1 MLQLFRDTE
10 DKAGMKTLDES
21 VLEEKLAQILHYK
34 AEIQAWE
41 EKKDRILEELRKR
54 RQELREMIAQQQGI
68 DDIVKK
74 RHMTKVLLTQW
85 RETDKAI
92 LRHQREIGNGIS
104 NLISNFKHELSLVAP
119 YMTWAKREDKAKL
132 INGSVVVVIED
143 LIDIYHRINED
154 HLKAD
159 IQKGICEIIDT
170 AEAID
175 HKTMQSCSKIIKFRQ
190 DTYHMRRGI
199 RRIFYSARSM

>member
-1 MLQLFRDTE
+1 MLQLFRNTE

-21 VLEEKLAQILHYK
+21 VLEEKLACILQYK
-34 AEIQAWE
+34 LEIQDWE
-41 EKKDRILEELRKR
+41 EKKDRILDELRKR
-54 RQELREMIAQQQGI
+54 RQELREMIAQQQRI

-74 RHMTKVLLTQW
+74 RYRTKVLLTQW
-85 RETDKAI
+85 RETDDAI

-119 YMTWAKREDKAKL
+119 YMTRAKRVDKERL
-132 INGSVVVVIED
+132 ISGYVAVVIEA
-143 LIDIYHRINED
+143 LIDMYHRINED
-154 HLKAD
+154 HLKAN

-175 HKTMQSCSKIIKFRQ
+175 PKTMKSCSKIIKFRQ
-190 DTYHMRRGI
+190 DIYYVPRGI
-199 RRIFYSARSM
+199 RRILYAPRSM

>member
-1 MLQLFRDTE
+1 MLKLFRDNE
-10 DKAGMKTLDES
+10 DEARMKALAEAL
-21 VLEEKLAQILHYK
+21 LEEKLARILHYK
-34 AEIQAWE
+34 VEIHAWE

-68 DDIVKK
+68 DDVVKK

-85 RETDKAI
+85 RETDDAI
-92 LRHQREIGNGIS
+92 LRHQREIGNVI
-104 NLISNFKHELSLVAP
+104 NQLISNFKHELSLVAP
-119 YMTWAKREDKAKL
+119 YMTWAKREDKEKL
-132 INGSVVVVIED
+132 INGHVVVVIED

-154 HLKAD
+154 YLKAD
-159 IQKGICEIIDT
+159 IQKDICEIIDT

-175 HKTMQSCSKIIKFRQ
+175 HKTMQSCSKIIEFRQ
-190 DTYHMRRGI
+190 DIYHVRRGI